1 MTFGSRQ
8 LDQSQRFGD
17 DRMKKIVPHV
27 LSARAKGRG
36 GVNVSHNK
44 NTAETS
50 VERMPVPQTVVL
62 PMQQH
67 IGAPCVPTV
76 KVGDTVAVGQ
86 VVGDSDKFVSA
97 PIHATISG
105 TVKAVGDVKLAN
117 GIITKGV
124 TIESDGEMRLF
135 EGVKPPVVTNREEF
149 IKAVRASGLVGL
161 GGAGFPTHVKL
172 NYPEDKNVDT
182 LVVNAAECEPYITVD
197 YRECV
202 ENSKNVMSGVM
213 LLKKFLGFKEV
224 VIAVEDNKPKAI
236 ELFQKLI
243 DENGDSSIKLM
254 ALKSRYPQGA
264 EKMMVLSATG
274 RRVPPGKLPADVG
287 CVVMNVASVAFIARY
302 LETGKPLISR
312 SITVDGSAI
321 KTPKNLR
328 VPIGVNIQDIIDQC
342 GGFKEEPRK
351 ILSGGPMMGIAICS
365 TDAPIC
371 KQNNAVLAFADKKG
385 VVKPERACIRC
396 GRCVEVCP
404 MGLMP
409 TLIERFAKVKDK
421 DGLEKS
427 GITVCMEC
435 GSCAYACPSG
445 RPLVQ
450 YMRLA
455 KQVLREESSK

>member
-1 MTFGSRQ
+1 
-8 LDQSQRFGD
+8 
-17 DRMKKIVPHV
+17 MKKTIPGIIF
-27 LSARAKGRG
+27 ARAKGRG
-36 GVNVSHNK
+36 GVNVAPNK
-44 NTAETS
+44 HTAEMP
-50 VERMPVPQTVVL
+50 VERMPVPNTVVL

-67 IGAPCVPTV
+67 IGAPCIPTV
-76 KVGDTVAVGQ
+76 KVGDTVSVGQ
-86 VVGDSDKFVSA
+86 VIGDSDKFVSA

-105 TVKAVGDVKLAN
+105 VVKAVGDVKLAN

-124 TIESDGEMRLF
+124 TVESDGEMRLY
-135 EGVKPPVVTNREEF
+135 EGVKPPIVTNREEL

-172 NYPEDKNVDT
+172 NFPADKNVDT
-182 LVVNAAECEPYITVD
+182 LIVNAAECEPFITVD

-202 ENSKNVMSGVM
+202 ENSENVINGVFT
-213 LLKKFLGFKEV
+213 LKKLLGFKEV

-236 ELFQKLI
+236 EIFQKLI
-243 DENGDSSIKLM
+243 DEKHDDSVKIM
-254 ALKSRYPQGA
+254 ALRSRYPQGA

-287 CVVMNVASVAFIARY
+287 CVVMNVASVAFVERY

-328 VPIGVNIQDIIDQC
+328 VPIGINIQDIIDYC

-351 ILSGGPMMGIAICS
+351 IICGGPMMGIAICD
-365 TDAPIC
+365 TNAPIC
-371 KQNNAVLAFADKKG
+371 KQNNAILAFADKKG
-385 VVKPERACIRC
+385 AVKPERDCIRC

-404 MGLMP
+404 MSLMP
-409 TLIERFAKVKDK
+409 TLIERFAKIRDK
-421 DGLEKS
+421 EGLERS
-427 GITVCMEC
+427 FVSVCMEC

-455 KQVLREESSK
+455 KQVLREESAK